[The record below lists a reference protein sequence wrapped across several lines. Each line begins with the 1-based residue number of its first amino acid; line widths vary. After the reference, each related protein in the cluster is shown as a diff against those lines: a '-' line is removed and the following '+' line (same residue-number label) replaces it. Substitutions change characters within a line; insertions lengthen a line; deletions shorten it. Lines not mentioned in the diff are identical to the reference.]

1 MNGNNYHYDNDG
13 NYSEKTVAYGN
24 VAQTTR
30 FLQRGDYIRL
40 RNLQLGYTLPKS
52 VLNTI
57 KLSNVRFYVGVT
69 NLFTITGYD
78 GLDPETREDL
88 PVPRT
93 VNFGL
98 SLNL

>member
-1 MNGNNYHYDNDG
+1 MPNIRNWYLEIITIMIMMAISVG
-13 NYSEKTVAYGN
+13 
-24 VAQTTR
+24 QTTR

-52 VLNTI
+52 ALNAI
-57 KLSNVRFYVGVT
+57 RLSNVRFYVGVT

-78 GLDPETREDL
+78 GLDPETQQDL
-88 PVPRT
+88 PIPRT